1 MMPARYA
8 CATDDLNTH
17 LSKLGNPDFVPKNPQ
32 VVIKML
38 ADIEA
43 IVTDHIV
50 TRDFT
55 CESLISLP
63 AKQPMTMYL

>member
-8 CATDDLNTH
+8 RAMDDLNTR

-32 VVIKML
+32 AVIKTL
-38 ADIEA
+38 ADVEA

-63 AKQPMTMYL
+63 AKQPLTMYL